1 MALTQQTEP
10 QPAAPG
16 CPVDHAPRRKSVRDA
31 GRGSARLERDAAG
44 VWHARGFDEVRAIL
58 RDANSRQAG
67 FNAEMLVSRAT
78 MPNRPIL
85 YQEGKA
91 HLEQRKQT
99 ARFFTPK
106 TVSANYR
113 RLMEA
118 QADRLIAEARHRRRF
133 DLSRLSLTMAMQV
146 AAQVVGLTN
155 SRVAGMAA
163 RLDAFFAAPPDAASR
178 SPLGRL
184 RQVSALR
191 RLALFYWMDV
201 RPAIRARKRRPQ
213 EDVISHLLAHGY
225 SAPEILTECVTYGAA
240 GMATTR
246 EFISM
251 AAWHFLE
258 HPVLRAQYLA
268 APEAERLEILHE
280 TLRLEP
286 VIGHLYRRATA
297 DIALTSEGAA
307 VVIPQGALIDIEID
321 AANVDTAVV
330 GAEPLA
336 LCPGRPLRGD
346 RVPAM
351 LASFGDG
358 AHRCPGSYLA
368 IQETDIFLR
377 RLLALEGLRIERPP
391 TLTWNE
397 LSAGYELRDFMLAL

>member
-1 MALTQQTEP
+1 
-10 QPAAPG
+10 
-16 CPVDHAPRRKSVRDA
+16 
-31 GRGSARLERDAAG
+31 
-44 VWHARGFDEVRAIL
+44 
-58 RDANSRQAG
+58 
-67 FNAEMLVSRAT
+67 
-78 MPNRPIL
+78 
-85 YQEGKA
+85 
-91 HLEQRKQT
+91 
-99 ARFFTPK
+99 
-106 TVSANYR
+106 
-113 RLMEA
+113 
-118 QADRLIAEARHRRRF
+118 
-133 DLSRLSLTMAMQV
+133 
-146 AAQVVGLTN
+146 
-155 SRVAGMAA
+155 
-163 RLDAFFAAPPDAASR
+163 
-178 SPLGRL
+178 
-184 RQVSALR
+184 
-191 RLALFYWMDV
+191 
-201 RPAIRARKRRPQ
+201 
-213 EDVISHLLAHGY
+213 
-225 SAPEILTECVTYGAA
+225 
-240 GMATTR
+240 
-246 EFISM
+246 M

-307 VVIPQGALIDIEID
+307 VVIPRGALIDIEID
-321 AANVDTAVV
+321 AANADTAVV